1 MTDKDLLEK
10 AAIATGKEWIWKSV
24 PAYAGEVPA
33 FKYVSD
39 DTVYWF
45 GWNPIESTDDA
56 MELVAHFGLTLSI
69 ESLQVSDP
77 YVTIY
82 WLGEELSCASRGE
95 DALETAR
102 RLITT
107 TVAEHFSK

>member
-1 MTDKDLLEK
+1 MTDKDILEK
-10 AAIATGKEWIWKSV
+10 AANATGKDWIWKRV

-33 FKYVSD
+33 FKYVYD
-39 DTVYWF
+39 DDEYWF
-45 GWNPIESTDDA
+45 GWNPFESTDDA

-69 ESLQVSDP
+69 EDLRVPDP
-77 YVTIY
+77 RVTIF
-82 WLGEELSCASRGE
+82 WVGDELSCAPRGE